1 MASRIIHLAITDILA
16 GKYVFKDI
24 NRLKIGVTL
33 PDASAPGQNTE
44 RSHLKIQI
52 CGLTKKT
59 YDLTRYRKEFGKR
72 MKEDDLY
79 LGYYLHLVQDI
90 LFRYFMYEMHRW
102 DSKAPGNV
110 DRLHNDYALINTY
123 VIEKYQLR
131 DDIMVLEDFADEP
144 IHALYPFGYK
154 SFYEELKGDYEPYRE
169 GSLFFF
175 TQQKADEFIGMAVEF
190 CLKELDA
197 LSKGQPGLDEY
208 DWGWKTAWNAAA
220 HSLHRKMVEDSVVT
234 VLLCCP
240 VAGRLWGDGT
250 KGAHRETAGGQ
261 DGGAAAICR
270 ADTGNRDIAGGCDGR
285 KCGCGYAGDI
295 GRSLRQSVL

>member
-1 MASRIIHLAITDILA
+1 MASRIIHLAITEILA
-16 GKYVFKDI
+16 GKYTFKDI

-110 DRLHNDYALINTY
+110 ARLHND
-123 VIEKYQLR
+123 
-131 DDIMVLEDFADEP
+131 
-144 IHALYPFGYK
+144 
-154 SFYEELKGDYEPYRE
+154 
-169 GSLFFF
+169 
-175 TQQKADEFIGMAVEF
+175 
-190 CLKELDA
+190 
-197 LSKGQPGLDEY
+197 
-208 DWGWKTAWNAAA
+208 
-220 HSLHRKMVEDSVVT
+220 
-234 VLLCCP
+234 
-240 VAGRLWGDGT
+240 
-250 KGAHRETAGGQ
+250 
-261 DGGAAAICR
+261 
-270 ADTGNRDIAGGCDGR
+270 
-285 KCGCGYAGDI
+285 
-295 GRSLRQSVL
+295 